1 MPMWNLSG
9 DARKQL
15 GASHTM
21 DVRALVTSPTFG
33 TRYIPILDGAV
44 EVDASSQVRRSATIV
59 TDPNLWP
66 ISPNDLLTPF
76 GAACQIEYGIV
87 IPGQPEPE
95 WVPQGLFSLDKSSRS
110 RSASSTSSVT
120 VKLVDQAQRVAESRF
135 PTPQQTVS
143 GATYVAE
150 IARLIR
156 AVLGATWPVIDLTGS
171 TAVCPVMEMNR
182 DRWGDG
188 IEKLAD
194 AIGAEVFF
202 DQTGA
207 TVIRPQ
213 PTLAD
218 AVVWYANTGPG
229 GNILETQEEWNRDN
243 VWNEWV
249 VSGSR
254 SDGTAPVT
262 VTVADLN
269 PTSPTYVNGNF
280 GRKTRFYST
289 PLVTSAPQAT
299 VVGQAMLARSQGLAC
314 KVDLTLVV
322 NPALDAGDVI
332 GVKDADLGSGVHI
345 IDKVTIPLTPGSGQ
359 PLQTRSDIVLPSES

>member
-1 MPMWNLSG
+1 MWSLS
-9 DARKQL
+9 DQARKQL
-15 GASHTM
+15 GKSHTV
-21 DVRALVTSPTFG
+21 DARAVVTSPTFG

-44 EVDASSQVRRSATIV
+44 ELDAGSQVRRSATIV
-59 TDPNLWP
+59 TDPALWP
-66 ISPNDLLTPF
+66 TKPADLLTPF
-76 GAACQIEYGIV
+76 GAACQIDYGIV
-87 IPGQPEPE
+87 IPGQAEPE
-95 WVPQGLFSLDKSSRS
+95 WVPQGLFSLDKSSRT
-110 RSASSTSSVT
+110 RSASSKSAVT
-120 VKLVDQAQRVAESRF
+120 VKLVDAAQRVAESRF
-135 PTPQQTVS
+135 ATPQQTLV

-156 AVLGATWPVIDLTGS
+156 GVLGGTWPVTDLTGS

-202 DQTGA
+202 DQVGTV
-207 TVIRPQ
+207 VIRPQ

-218 AVVWYANTGPG
+218 PVVWYANTGPG

-249 VSGSR
+249 ISGSR

-262 VTVADLN
+262 VTVADLD
-269 PTSPTYVNGNF
+269 PKSPTYVNGNF

-332 GVKDADLGSGVHI
+332 GVNDTDLGTGVHI
-345 IDKVTIPLTPGSGQ
+345 IDKATIPLTPSAAQ